1 MNRRAG
7 ILRRDGRQ
15 GHGEEGHE
23 QLSSDAG
30 TSAHSLTLTG
40 TYPQRRVDSPL
51 AQLTEH
57 SDLQLLEICTCAWNY
72 GTCLTCLEE
81 AASLT

>member
-51 AQLTEH
+51 APLTEH
-57 SDLQLLEICTCAWNY
+57 SDLQLLEICTYAWNY
-72 GTCLTCLEE
+72 RTCLACLEE